1 MDLYDH
7 KEEVETKDI
16 QLNRGSENHVN
27 REVTLN
33 NVRSVISTGV
43 RVCVSVRL
51 FSIQFNI
58 LFLDCGACRW
68 ERCGRWKTTILYDY
82 YVLKITFNQSTANY
96 GRINDNNHRQVFKY
110 MQHMRTELF
119 FLNKKWKKFISKFIH
134 FPIKSTVHSWNTYI
148 FYFVTKSI
156 NPISWQI
163 YTCRV
168 HGWCLCM
175 YKCVHSSKIMLKSQ
189 WNFHYRG

>member
-1 MDLYDH
+1 M
-7 KEEVETKDI
+7 
-16 QLNRGSENHVN
+16 Q
-27 REVTLN
+27 
-33 NVRSVISTGV
+33 VRKMW
-43 RVCVSVRL
+43 
-51 FSIQFNI
+51 QMK
-58 LFLDCGACRW
+58 
-68 ERCGRWKTTILYDY
+68 KTTILYDY

-96 GRINDNNHRQVFKY
+96 DRINDNNHRQVFKY

-119 FLNKKWKKFISKFIH
+119 FFIKKWKKFISKFIH

-168 HGWCLCM
+168 HGGVCVCVSVFIHRKLCSRANETFTIAAN
-175 YKCVHSSKIMLKSQ
+175 V
-189 WNFHYRG
+189 